1 MEELGN
7 DTPVWGFEPN
17 GRYSVRSG
25 YLLAKD
31 IVGGGGNDIWQIAWK
46 WEGPHRIRHFLWTA
60 IHGRLLTNSETV
72 RHYLTGTR
80 ECSFCNSSPET
91 IEHLFR
97 CCQITRQ
104 VWGKVSSISG
114 SDPFFSM
121 PMDVWWRSNIADSK
135 RALIFGNTVWILWES
150 RNEEVFEGKS
160 SPVDSIVERIKFW
173 VSAANSAAIELNS
186 IKCGLSRN
194 KVINQISWEAAP
206 DPKAT
211 LNTDGLVQSNT
222 GESAAGGVI
231 RDSNCRVIDV
241 FAANLGVCS
250 ISRAEMTAIIIG
262 MERARSAG
270 IWDLE
275 IQTDS
280 TCAIHLLTEEGNRDH
295 QHAAVVRKYRHLV
308 ERNWRVNVKHIYR
321 EANHLADALANKGH
335 TLELGTH
342 SMERTDRSVIYWET
356 YDSVGG
362 AEPRR
367 IVT

>member
-1 MEELGN
+1 MTPLMEELGN

-46 WEGPHRIRHFLWTA
+46 W
-60 IHGRLLTNSETV
+60 
-72 RHYLTGTR
+72 
-80 ECSFCNSSPET
+80 
-91 IEHLFR
+91 
-97 CCQITRQ
+97 
-104 VWGKVSSISG
+104 
-114 SDPFFSM
+114 
-121 PMDVWWRSNIADSK
+121 
-135 RALIFGNTVWILWES
+135 
-150 RNEEVFEGKS
+150 
-160 SPVDSIVERIKFW
+160 
-173 VSAANSAAIELNS
+173 
-186 IKCGLSRN
+186 N